1 MVTSFQ
7 IPILLNVFNRP
18 EETSRVL
25 AILSDLKPERLF
37 VHCDGPRAGHPT
49 DRDNVAEVR
58 RIIEDGITWPC
69 DLKSLFEDT
78 NLGCG
83 KGPAT
88 SMTWFFS
95 QVEEGIVLEDDCC
108 PHPDFFPY
116 CQQLLDKYRND
127 ERIGIISGTC
137 FESNSDLNASYRF
150 SAYAGIWGWATWK
163 RTWNLFDFD
172 FHKSDREFKRKVTPF
187 VKSRQATKYWLNILH
202 KCEKDGPNRS
212 YWDYQLHLCLLY
224 ANRVHILPNKN
235 LVTNIGFNQNAT
247 HTFDQAS
254 RYANRSSEG
263 ILPLIHPKTIHI
275 NHHIDNADYLVP
287 LHKRIKRFLTRFFH
301 L

>member
-1 MVTSFQ
+1 MVASFQ

-18 EETSRVL
+18 EETSQVL
-25 AILSDLKPERLF
+25 AILNDLKPGRLF
-37 VHCDGPRAGHPT
+37 VHCDGPRPNRSE
-49 DRDNVAEVR
+49 DIENVTEVR
-58 RIIEDGITWPC
+58 RIIHDGVTWPC
-69 DLKSLFEDT
+69 ELKCLFEET

-83 KGPAT
+83 RGPAT
-88 SMTWFFS
+88 AMTWFFTH
-95 QVEEGIVLEDDCC
+95 VEEGIVLEDDCC

-137 FESNSDLNASYRF
+137 FSKITDHLVSYRF

-163 RTWNLFDFD
+163 RTWDLFDFN
-172 FHKSDREFKRKVTPF
+172 FQKSDDDFIRKVKPF
-187 VKSRQATKYWLNILH
+187 VKSRQATDYWLNILH
-202 KCEKDGPNRS
+202 KCEKDGPGRS

-224 ANRVHILPNKN
+224 ANKIHILPNKN

-247 HTFDQAS
+247 HTFDQGSAF
-254 RYANRSSEG
+254 ANKSTEG
-263 ILPLIHPKTIHI
+263 ILPLIHPKTIHVA
-275 NHHIDNADYLVP
+275 HRLDNADYFVP
-287 LHKRIKRFLTRFFH
+287 LTKRIKRLLKRFFH